1 MAARKNPKIEAAHRE
16 RIATSQ
22 LINRLNKVALGELE
36 ISPVQLKAME
46 IALRKTL
53 PDLASVEH
61 TGDAIQP
68 FALIPD
74 VVQDL
79 SRWQDTFKPAPAQLI
94 VQASTLH

>member
-1 MAARKNPKIEAAHRE
+1 MAARKNPKIEAAHRD

-22 LINRLNKVALGELE
+22 LINRLNRIALGELE
-36 ISPVQLKAME
+36 VTPVALKAME

-61 TGDAIQP
+61 TGDSIQP

-79 SRWQDTFKPAPAQLI
+79 SRWQDTFKPGIPKGE
-94 VQASTLH
+94 TEH